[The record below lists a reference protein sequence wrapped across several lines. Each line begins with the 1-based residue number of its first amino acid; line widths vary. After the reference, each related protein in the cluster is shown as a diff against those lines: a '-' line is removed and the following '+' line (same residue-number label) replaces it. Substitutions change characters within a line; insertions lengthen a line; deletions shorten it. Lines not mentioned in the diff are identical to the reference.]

1 MNAAKQ
7 VIRQPLKSLAGM
19 MMAALAVAILVICA
33 GQYAATVLTRANLDD
48 RYDTVAIV
56 SDRYFWEQ
64 GPGYM
69 EHRFQLSEEIR
80 SWVADTVQSRP
91 DLVKTESYSE
101 LYSAFLPGLR
111 VDNFSQYENGDTL
124 IDEEL
129 AYNEH
134 AAYRGAML
142 EITLTKVGTVLDE
155 DRSEFSTENGEARIM
170 LNHTSMLCVGTVEQV
185 IGMEQGFR
193 SPVGKEI
200 VLTITAYSQRELD
213 ALDLSVGERYLVYGM
228 DYSDLQGKK
237 LEITVL
243 NQLPLYEELYGVTE
257 RDQNGAVDLTS
268 IARHIPCH
276 MTVCDHSALP
286 WNYVSNGEFVTLTN
300 QRKYYTRDEDGV
312 QMTSVSAEAY
322 IPNYRVPTIV
332 RLDGTAGDYL
342 QSEEGTLWRTT
353 LAEMEISQ
361 HGFPVLAV
369 DKLGYQVAFA
379 REQARI
385 VAGRDFT
392 ESERTDG
399 SRVCVISETVAAA
412 NGLNVGDSI
421 GLQTYGYD
429 LNIQV
434 QQKELRTSTSFP
446 GAAVYSRAMGFTSE
460 MESYRIIG
468 LYRQNNAWQNHGDS
482 YGFTPNTIF
491 VPKTSITGEALVG
504 KSGIFYTMVL
514 QNGMLNA
521 FRQYQ
526 EDAGYPDL
534 FICMD
539 QGYGEIVEG
548 LDAYE
553 GVSSN
558 ALIIGIAGYTVIM
571 LLFLL
576 LFPAQHGKALA
587 TMSTLGAPR
596 GKQILFVLLS
606 AVFILIPG
614 SSMGGLAGALLWER
628 AAETLMESVNVQIP
642 LEANMSV
649 LAPAMA
655 VGVTALMSVITL
667 LISVLVSG
675 PKGLMRRK

>member
-33 GQYAATVLTRANLDD
+33 GQYVATVLTRANLDD

-69 EHRFQLSEEIR
+69 EHRFKLSEEIR

-91 DLVKTESYSE
+91 DLVKTESYTE
-101 LYSAFLPGLR
+101 LYSAYALGLR
-111 VDNFSQYENGDTL
+111 ADNFSHYENGDTL

-134 AAYRGAML
+134 AACRGAML
-142 EITLTKVGTVLDE
+142 VITLTKVGTVLDE
-155 DRSEFSTENGEARIM
+155 DNSEFSTENGEARIM

-193 SPVGKEI
+193 SPVEKEI

-237 LEITVL
+237 LEITIL
-243 NQLPLYEELYGVTE
+243 NQLPLYEELYGAVE
-257 RDQNGAVDLTS
+257 RDKNGAVDLAS

-286 WNYVSNGEFVTLTN
+286 WNYVSNGEFVTMTD

-342 QSEEGTLWRTT
+342 QSEEGALWRTT

-369 DKLGYQVAFA
+369 DKLGYQVVFA

-421 GLQTYGYD
+421 SLQTYGYD

-460 MESYRIIG
+460 MESYRIVG

-482 YGFTPNTIF
+482 YGITPNTIF
-491 VPKTSITGEALVG
+491 VPKSSITGEALVG

-534 FICMD
+534 FVCMD

-558 ALIIGIAGYTVIM
+558 ALIIGIAGCTVIM

-587 TMSTLGAPR
+587 RMSTLGAPR

-614 SSMGGLAGALLWER
+614 SAMGGLAGALLWER
-628 AAETLMESVNVQIP
+628 ASETLMGSVNVQIP

-655 VGVTALMSVITL
+655 VGVTALMTVITL

-675 PKGLMRRK
+675 PKGQMRRK

>member
-33 GQYAATVLTRANLDD
+33 GQYVATVLTRANLDD

-69 EHRFQLSEEIR
+69 EHRFKLSEEIR

-91 DLVKTESYSE
+91 DLVKTESYTE
-101 LYSAFLPGLR
+101 LYSAYALGLR
-111 VDNFSQYENGDTL
+111 ADNFSHYENGDTL

-134 AAYRGAML
+134 AACRGAML
-142 EITLTKVGTVLDE
+142 EITLTMVGTVLDE
-155 DRSEFSTENGEARIM
+155 DNSEFSTENGEARIM

-193 SPVGKEI
+193 SPVEKEI

-237 LEITVL
+237 LKITIL
-243 NQLPLYEELYGVTE
+243 NQLPLYEELYGAVE
-257 RDQNGAVDLTS
+257 RDKNGAVDLAS

-286 WNYVSNGEFVTLTN
+286 WNYVSNGEFVTLTD

-342 QSEEGTLWRTT
+342 QSEEGALWRTT

-369 DKLGYQVAFA
+369 DKLGYQVVFA

-421 GLQTYGYD
+421 SLQTYGYD

-460 MESYRIIG
+460 MESYRIVG

-482 YGFTPNTIF
+482 YGITPNTIF
-491 VPKTSITGEALVG
+491 VPKSSITGEALVG

-534 FICMD
+534 FVCMD

-558 ALIIGIAGYTVIM
+558 ALIIGIAGCTVIM

-576 LFPAQHGKALA
+576 LFSAQHGKALA
-587 TMSTLGAPR
+587 RMSTLGAPR

-614 SSMGGLAGALLWER
+614 SAMGGLAGALLWER

-655 VGVTALMSVITL
+655 VGVTALMTVITL

-675 PKGLMRRK
+675 PKGQMRRK